1 MRNMKPE
8 RQVLQQSLAL
18 DSYLRT
24 LLEGIPG
31 ELDALDEEV
40 VEDKPVQAL
49 IQKKEINAKSV
60 VIPKTDV
67 KEKIAPASTPII
79 VPALEQKIMPLS
91 VMPAWAQQEFQA
103 LFFKVDNMT
112 LAAPLVDLLR
122 TIKIEKSPTRIP
134 GQPSWFMGLL
144 DTQQERIGVL
154 DTGQLIFG
162 KTIGG
167 RRNLIEQPYKNILMT
182 HDGCWG
188 LACDEVLTI
197 GRLVPDKV
205 RWRTYRPKRP
215 WLVGTVID
223 ELTAIIDVNRLVP
236 QRKKR

>member
-1 MRNMKPE
+1 MRKNQHE

-31 ELDALDEEV
+31 EIDDLEE
-40 VEDKPVQAL
+40 EISGDNSAPTL
-49 IQKKEINAKSV
+49 IQTKESVKSTRTQPV
-60 VIPKTDV
+60 VV
-67 KEKIAPASTPII
+67 KEKIALVDTPIV
-79 VPALEQKIMPLS
+79 VPSVEQKIMPLS

-103 LFFKVDNMT
+103 LFFKVDNMI
-112 LAAPLVDLLR
+112 LATPLVDLLR

-162 KTIGG
+162 KSIGS
-167 RRNLIEQPYKNILMT
+167 RRDLADQPYKNILMT
-182 HDGCWG
+182 HDGRWG

-197 GRLVPDKV
+197 GRLVPHKV
-205 RWRTYRPKRP
+205 RWRTYRPTRP
-215 WLVGTVID
+215 WLMGTVID
-223 ELTAIIDVNRLVP
+223 ELTAIIDVNCLVP
-236 QRKKR
+236 QRKNR